1 MAGAVIAAINDNLKL
16 NTGTLSY
23 ENVVGKTTQTSTGWG
38 INWHYETED
47 KAANNKGNATN
58 KGNNGDATATG
69 GGKIPPK
76 GTTAT
81 GADKKGNA
89 STEQDKAKPQGDKQ
103 DKDKSNDYEH
113 LPQWAQDVFAET
125 DGLKDSWDNWRKDI
139 MFSPAEFT
147 YTRSES
153 TQTAYATI
161 GKGEITVRNNPSQSL
176 AGLNRDPNNAMQ
188 TNNKQDF
195 SIKVS
200 PLFGQISDA
209 LGLYGYPATLDKAAF
224 WLTDPKGAFK
234 KAKDN
239 FDKSLPFFKKPDQQ
253 PAPAQADTLH

>member
-1 MAGAVIAAINDNLKL
+1 
-16 NTGTLSY
+16 
-23 ENVVGKTTQTSTGWG
+23 
-38 INWHYETED
+38 
-47 KAANNKGNATN
+47 
-58 KGNNGDATATG
+58 
-69 GGKIPPK
+69 
-76 GTTAT
+76 
-81 GADKKGNA
+81 
-89 STEQDKAKPQGDKQ
+89 
-103 DKDKSNDYEH
+103 
-113 LPQWAQDVFAET
+113 
-125 DGLKDSWDNWRKDI
+125 